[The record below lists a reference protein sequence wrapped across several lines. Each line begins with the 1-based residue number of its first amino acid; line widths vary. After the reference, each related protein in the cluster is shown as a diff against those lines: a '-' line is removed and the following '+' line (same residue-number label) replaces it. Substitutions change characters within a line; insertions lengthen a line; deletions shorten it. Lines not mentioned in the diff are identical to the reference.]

1 MMIIRLMKS
10 RFNDLKFRSKLLLSH
25 LTIVLIPILLLGMLS
40 FLQSYTTQINELNS
54 EARSGL
60 SQMANI
66 LDYKINRYNMLCE
79 FIVLNRDF
87 SQIFL
92 KNYQD
97 NYFNMYLDFR
107 DTMDPLLSQIK
118 LMDGNIEE
126 ITFYTSG
133 DLLGIRDHILP
144 LHELKRQPWYD
155 GDRGRRWIIYDGHV
169 YLLQQLISNHRNSN
183 FMVITINYESIFSSI
198 EQVSDHISVSI
209 EDSRHKLIYQGN
221 QDVLTARSL
230 TDISGSLQNIDWTL
244 KFSVSHDNAYMN
256 ALTIFKI
263 TFFVIV
269 LSLLI
274 AFSLIYVFSSSFT
287 RRIVHLRNKVDKV
300 EQNNLEIII
309 QSSSRDE
316 IGELTNGIGKMLGRI
331 KSLISQVYE
340 AESAK
345 RESEY
350 SQLIAQINPHFLY
363 NTLSF
368 IHWRSVK
375 KQDIETGYM
384 VAALAQFYRTTLN
397 KGKALVTIKDELAN
411 IKAYIDLQLIMHD
424 ASFEIDYK
432 VEESLLNHH
441 IIHFILQP
449 IVENAIKHGF
459 AEPLIGDRLLNI
471 SVYLEKGEIK
481 MKVEDNGIGM
491 SSEQEQKLLTASSSG
506 YGVKNVNDRIKLYYG
521 TDYGLDIFSNPGQ
534 GTKVMITLPYN
545 S

>member
-1 MMIIRLMKS
+1 MIRLMKS

>member
-1 MMIIRLMKS
+1 MIIRLMKS

>member
-1 MMIIRLMKS
+1 MKS

-534 GTKVMITLPYN
+534 GTKVKITLPYN

>member
-1 MMIIRLMKS
+1 MIIRLMKS

-534 GTKVMITLPYN
+534 GTKVKITLPYN

>member
-1 MMIIRLMKS
+1 
-10 RFNDLKFRSKLLLSH
+10 
-25 LTIVLIPILLLGMLS
+25 
-40 FLQSYTTQINELNS
+40 
-54 EARSGL
+54 
-60 SQMANI
+60 
-66 LDYKINRYNMLCE
+66 MLCE

>member
-1 MMIIRLMKS
+1 MIIRLMKS

-155 GDRGRRWIIYDGHV
+155 GDRGRRWIIYDRHV

-491 SSEQEQKLLTASSSG
+491 SPEQEQKLLTASSSG